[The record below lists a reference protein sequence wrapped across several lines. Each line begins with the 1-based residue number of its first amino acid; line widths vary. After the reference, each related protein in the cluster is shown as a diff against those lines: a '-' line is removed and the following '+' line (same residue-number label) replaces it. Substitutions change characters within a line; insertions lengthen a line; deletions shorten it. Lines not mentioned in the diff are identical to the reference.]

1 MEGGKLQLRLIKQRF
16 IILAIVD
23 LFIISLVKYN
33 FTSIEG
39 LMFLNLCIIITGITH
54 IINGL
59 LNGFDLFNFRNL
71 LHIMSLGGIII
82 FLLLVPRSILS
93 EYYLIIFLL
102 GFSIVANMLEK
113 DNGLER
119 KNLNLLMGTNK
130 NYDINSINIFWRY
143 NLKIGEKYNE
153 RVLENFEEQGKFEGL
168 VYGAFIIL
176 ILIDFMSLIPF
187 YIIIAIVG
195 IAITLKSSI
204 AYDIDK
210 KFKNYYKFEGVCID
224 KIEVITKKAPPYY
237 IVSIVDFN
245 KKIEKIVVVNE
256 GDSHRFKVG
265 RKKTLVYGGISK
277 KIVMCN

>member
-1 MEGGKLQLRLIKQRF
+1 MGGRKLQLRLIKQRF

-71 LHIMSLGGIII
+71 LHMMSLGGIII
-82 FLLLVPRSILS
+82 FSLLVPRSILN
-93 EYYLIIFLL
+93 EYYLVIFLL

-113 DNGLER
+113 DKGLER

-143 NLKIGEKYNE
+143 NLKIGKKYNE

-176 ILIDFMSLIPF
+176 ILIDFMPLIPF
-187 YIIIAIVG
+187 YIVIVIVG
-195 IAITLKSSI
+195 IAITLKSPI

-277 KIVMCN
+277 KIVMCK

>member
-1 MEGGKLQLRLIKQRF
+1 MGGRKLQLRLIKQRF

-39 LMFLNLCIIITGITH
+39 LMFLNLCIIIIGITH

-71 LHIMSLGGIII
+71 LHIMSLGGLIT
-82 FLLLVPRSILS
+82 FSLLVPRSILN
-93 EYYLIIFLL
+93 EYYLVIFLL

-119 KNLNLLMGTNK
+119 KNLNLLIGTNK

-176 ILIDFMSLIPF
+176 ILIDFMPLIPF

-195 IAITLKSSI
+195 IAITLKSPI

-210 KFKNYYKFEGVCID
+210 KFKDYYKFEGVCID

-256 GDSHRFKVG
+256 GDSYRFKVG
-265 RKKTLVYGGISK
+265 KEKTLVYGGISK

>member
-1 MEGGKLQLRLIKQRF
+1 MIIWEEVMEGGKLQLRLIKQRF

-39 LMFLNLCIIITGITH
+39 LVFLNLCIIITGITY

-176 ILIDFMSLIPF
+176 ILIDFMPLIPF
-187 YIIIAIVG
+187 YIIIAILG

-245 KKIEKIVVVNE
+245 KKIEKNS
-256 GDSHRFKVG
+256 GS
-265 RKKTLVYGGISK
+265 
-277 KIVMCN
+277 

>member
-1 MEGGKLQLRLIKQRF
+1 MGGRKLQLRLIKQRF

-39 LMFLNLCIIITGITH
+39 LMFLNLCIIIIGITH

-71 LHIMSLGGIII
+71 LHIMSLGGLIT
-82 FLLLVPRSILS
+82 FSLLVPRSILN
-93 EYYLIIFLL
+93 EYYLVIFLL

-119 KNLNLLMGTNK
+119 KNLNLLIGTNK

-176 ILIDFMSLIPF
+176 ILIDFMPLIPF

-195 IAITLKSSI
+195 IAITLKSPI

-256 GDSHRFKVG
+256 GDSYRFKVG
-265 RKKTLVYGGISK
+265 KEKTLVYGGISK

>member
-1 MEGGKLQLRLIKQRF
+1 MGGRKLQLRLIKQRF

-71 LHIMSLGGIII
+71 LHIMSLGGLIT
-82 FLLLVPRSILS
+82 FSLLVPRSILN
-93 EYYLIIFLL
+93 EYYLVIFLL

-113 DNGLER
+113 DKGLER
-119 KNLNLLMGTNK
+119 KNLNLLIGTNK

-176 ILIDFMSLIPF
+176 ILIDFMLLIPF
-187 YIIIAIVG
+187 YIVIAIVG
-195 IAITLKSSI
+195 IAITLKSPI

-210 KFKNYYKFEGVCID
+210 KFKNYYKFEGVCIE

-245 KKIEKIVVVNE
+245 KKIEKIVVVND

>member
-1 MEGGKLQLRLIKQRF
+1 
-16 IILAIVD
+16 
-23 LFIISLVKYN
+23 
-33 FTSIEG
+33 
-39 LMFLNLCIIITGITH
+39 MFLNLCIIITGITH

-59 LNGFDLFNFRNL
+59 LNGFDLFNFRSL

-82 FLLLVPRSILS
+82 FSLLVPRSILN
-93 EYYLIIFLL
+93 EYYLVIFLL

-113 DNGLER
+113 DNRLER
-119 KNLNLLMGTNK
+119 KNNK

-153 RVLENFEEQGKFEGL
+153 RVLENFEEQGKFEGI

-176 ILIDFMSLIPF
+176 ILIDFMPLIPF
-187 YIIIAIVG
+187 YIIIAILG

-256 GDSHRFKVG
+256 GDSYRFKVG

-277 KIVMCN
+277 KIVMCK